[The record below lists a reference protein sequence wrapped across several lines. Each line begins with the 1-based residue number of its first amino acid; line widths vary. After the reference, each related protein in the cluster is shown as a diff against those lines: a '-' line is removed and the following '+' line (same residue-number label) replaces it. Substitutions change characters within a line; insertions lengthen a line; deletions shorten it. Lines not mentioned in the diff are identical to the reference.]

1 MEAHSTFR
9 RPNGREVRFF
19 RYGDPEGEPVLFCHG
34 WPGSGLQGSFA
45 EASARA
51 RGFRIVSPDR
61 PGIGGSDYEPERVVK
76 DWPKL
81 VEELAAELGWTEFR
95 MLAISGGC
103 PYALAAAAALPK
115 RVRAVAIGCGAAEPE
130 LVLEPSIAFPVYLAL
145 ANLHRKWP
153 ALLRLGFRLA
163 RLYTKAVPA
172 TAALLPTVPFLPPPD
187 RRAVLAKRN
196 RLTMG
201 RSVAEAFRQ
210 PIRGIL
216 RDATRYLEPWNTP
229 FEGIRCPVG
238 FWHGDLDRN
247 IPIQAARA
255 TAAKVPAATFE
266 TVPGEGHYSLP
277 LERMDRIVGSIRSL
291 Q

>member
-9 RPNGREVRFF
+9 RANGREVRFF
-19 RYGDPEGEPVLFCHG
+19 HYGDPEGEPVLFCHG

-45 EASARA
+45 DLSARA
-51 RGFRIVSPDR
+51 RGFRIASPDR
-61 PGIGGSDYEPERVVK
+61 PGIGGSDYAPGRVVA
-76 DWPKL
+76 DWPEL
-81 VEELAAELGWTEFR
+81 VEELAAELGWKEFR
-95 MLAISGGC
+95 ALAISGGC
-103 PYALAAAAALPK
+103 PYALAAAAALPE

-130 LVLEPSIAFPVYLAL
+130 LVLDPAIAFPVYLAL
-145 ANLHRKWP
+145 ATLYRKWP
-153 ALLRLGFRLA
+153 ALLGLGFRLA

-172 TAALLPTVPFLPPPD
+172 SAALLPTVPFLPPPD

-196 RLTMG
+196 RLVMG

-216 RDATRYLEPWNTP
+216 RDATRYLEPWKTP
-229 FEGIRCPVG
+229 FEGVRCPVR

-247 IPIQAARA
+247 IPIQATRT
-255 TAAKVPAATFE
+255 TAAKVPGAAFD

-277 LERMDRIVGSIRSL
+277 LERMDLIVDGLRAL
-291 Q
+291 